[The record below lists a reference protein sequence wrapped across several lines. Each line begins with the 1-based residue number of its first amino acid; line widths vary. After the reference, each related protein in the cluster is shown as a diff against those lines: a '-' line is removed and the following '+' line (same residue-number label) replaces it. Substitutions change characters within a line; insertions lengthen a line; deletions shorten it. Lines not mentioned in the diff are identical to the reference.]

1 MLPESL
7 AAENPALH
15 HVAFV
20 VADLEVALEGQRR
33 IGFGVS
39 ERFVLEAQGVEVA
52 TLPAGASWIELIR
65 PLDPEGA
72 IARFLVKRGEG
83 FHHVAY
89 VVPDLDAALGSLQGA
104 GVRLIDQTPR
114 TGAHGWRIAFIH
126 PEACNGILT
135 ELVQESPQP

>member
-1 MLPESL
+1 MLPEPV
-7 AAENPALH
+7 AAGNPVLH

-20 VADLEVALEGQRR
+20 VADLDAALAGQRR
-33 IGFGVS
+33 LGFNVN
-39 ERFVLEAQGVEVA
+39 ERFMLEEQGVEVA

-72 IARFLVKRGEG
+72 IARFLAKRGEG

-89 VVPDLDAALGSLQGA
+89 AVADLEASLRALQQN
-104 GVRLIDQTPR
+104 GVRLIDQSPR

-126 PEACNGILT
+126 PEACNGVLT
-135 ELVQESPQP
+135 ELVQG

>member
-1 MLPESL
+1 MLPEAL
-7 AAENPALH
+7 LGGNPALH
-15 HVAFV
+15 HIAFV
-20 VADLEVALEGQRR
+20 VADLDVALAGHRR
-33 IGFGVS
+33 IGFGDS
-39 ERFVLEAQGVEVA
+39 ERFVLDEQGVEVA

-72 IARFLVKRGEG
+72 IARFLAKRGEG

-89 VVPDLDAALGSLQGA
+89 TVPDLELALRTLQEA

-126 PEACNGILT
+126 PEACNGVLT
-135 ELVQESPQP
+135 ELVQE

>member
-1 MLPESL
+1 MLPETL
-7 AAENPALH
+7 VGANPALH

-20 VADLEVALEGQRR
+20 VADLDAALEGQRS
-33 IGFGVS
+33 IGFGIS
-39 ERFVLEAQGVEVA
+39 ERFVLEEQGVEVA

-72 IARFLVKRGEG
+72 ISRFLVKRGEG

-89 VVPDLDAALGSLQGA
+89 TVPDLEAALQSLHDA
-104 GVRLIDQTPR
+104 GVRLIDASPR

-126 PEACNGILT
+126 PEACNGVLT
-135 ELVQESPQP
+135 ELVQE

>member
-7 AAENPALH
+7 DAVNPALH

-20 VADLEVALEGQRR
+20 VADLEVALAGQRR

-39 ERFVLEAQGVEVA
+39 ERFVLEEQGVEVA

-72 IARFLVKRGEG
+72 IARFLAKRGEG

-89 VVPDLDAALGSLQGA
+89 SVPDLEAALASLQEA
-104 GVRLIDQTPR
+104 GVRLIDQAPR
-114 TGAHGWRIAFIH
+114 TGAHGWRIAFVH
-126 PEACNGILT
+126 PEACNGVLT
-135 ELVQESPQP
+135 ELVQE

>member
-1 MLPESL
+1 MLPETL
-7 AAENPALH
+7 IAANPALH

-20 VADLEVALEGQRR
+20 VADLDAALEGQRR

-39 ERFVLEAQGVEVA
+39 ERFVLEEQGVEVA

-72 IARFLVKRGEG
+72 IARFLARRGEG

-89 VVPDLDAALGSLQGA
+89 VVADLEAALQSLQEA
-104 GVRLIDQTPR
+104 GVRLIDPSPR

-126 PEACNGILT
+126 PEACNGVLT
-135 ELVQESPQP
+135 ELVQE

>member
-1 MLPESL
+1 MLPETL
-7 AAENPALH
+7 TAANPALH

-20 VADLEVALEGQRR
+20 VANLDAALEGQRR
-33 IGFGVS
+33 IGFVTS
-39 ERFVLEAQGVEVA
+39 ERFVLEEQGVEVA

-72 IARFLVKRGEG
+72 IARFLAKRGEG

-89 VVPDLDAALGSLQGA
+89 TVPDLEDALRLLQEA
-104 GVRLIDQTPR
+104 GVRLIDASPR

-126 PEACNGILT
+126 PEACNGVLV
-135 ELVQESPQP
+135 ELVQEQSQT

>member
-1 MLPESL
+1 MLPGTL
-7 AAENPALH
+7 IAANPTLH

-20 VADLEVALEGQRR
+20 VADLDAALEGQRR

-39 ERFVLEAQGVEVA
+39 ERFVLEEQGVEVA

-72 IARFLVKRGEG
+72 IARFLAKRGEG

-89 VVPDLDAALGSLQGA
+89 VVPDLGAALQSLQEA
-104 GVRLIDQTPR
+104 GVRLIDTSPR

-126 PEACNGILT
+126 PEACNGVLT
-135 ELVQESPQP
+135 ELVQE

>member
-7 AAENPALH
+7 ASSNPALH

-20 VADLEVALEGQRR
+20 VADLDRALEEQRR
-33 IGFGVS
+33 IGFEVS
-39 ERFVLEAQGVEVA
+39 ERFTLHEQGVEVA

-72 IARFLVKRGEG
+72 IARFMARRGEG

-89 VVPDLDAALGSLQGA
+89 TVPDLLAALRDLQQA
-104 GVRLIDQTPR
+104 GVRLIDETPR
-114 TGAHGWRIAFIH
+114 SGAHGWRIAFVH
-126 PEACNGILT
+126 PEACNGVLT
-135 ELVQESPQP
+135 ELVQE

>member
-7 AAENPALH
+7 ETGNPDLH

-20 VADLEVALEGQRR
+20 VADLDAALASQRR
-33 IGFGVS
+33 LGFGVS
-39 ERFVLEAQGVEVA
+39 ERFVLEEQGVEVA
-52 TLPAGASWIELIR
+52 TLPAGSSWIELIR

-72 IARFLVKRGEG
+72 IARFLARRGEG

-89 VVPDLDAALGSLQGA
+89 TVPDLESALRALQNA

-135 ELVQESPQP
+135 ELVQE